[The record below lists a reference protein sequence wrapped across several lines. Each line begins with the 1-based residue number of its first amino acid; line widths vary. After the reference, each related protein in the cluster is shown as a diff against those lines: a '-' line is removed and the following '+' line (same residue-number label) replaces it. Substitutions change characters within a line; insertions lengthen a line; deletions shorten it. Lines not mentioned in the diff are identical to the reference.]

1 MKQLALT
8 ISTSLLLL
16 FGTIACSHES
26 NNQQDHVSVVGVGM
40 IEHEPD
46 QVILN
51 VSIKTLQPSLA
62 AAKDLADKYYRSVL
76 AVIEAA
82 NIDKKY
88 IKVTRINAQPE
99 YVWTNNKQVYK
110 GERVSRSLSIII
122 NDLDKVSSLMQAL
135 VKNGVSTI
143 DGMTAGFQDSK
154 GLQLQALEAAADDAA
169 TKAKFLAERLGR
181 NLGDAYSI
189 TEHNNDSPQIFRG
202 ERMMMKP
209 SIQEAAPAEMFGTQ
223 KITATVNVS
232 FNLL

>member
-1 MKQLALT
+1 MKQLILT
-8 ISTSLLLL
+8 ISASLILMLGTS
-16 FGTIACSHES
+16 ACAHES
-26 NNQQDHVSVVGVGM
+26 NNQYDHVSVVGVGVV
-40 IEHEPD
+40 EKEPD
-46 QVILN
+46 QVTLN
-51 VSIKTLQPSLA
+51 VSIIALQPSLI
-62 AAKDLADKYYRSVL
+62 AAKGLADKHYRSVL

-82 NIDKKY
+82 SIDKKN

-99 YVWTNNKQVYK
+99 YSWTNNKQVYK

-122 NDLDKVSSLMQAL
+122 NDLDKVSSLMHAL
-135 VKNGVSTI
+135 VKNGISTI

-169 TKAKFLAERLGR
+169 TKAKSLAERLGR
-181 NLGDAYSI
+181 NLGSVYSI
-189 TEHNNDSPQIFRG
+189 TEHSKDSPQIFRG

-209 SIQEAAPAEMFGTQ
+209 SFQEEAPTEMVGMQ